1 MHKKIFVV
9 SFVWAVTPFL
19 MSAAEERAFKDSRG
33 KSGKYTIDRQFSNS
47 RSGALIYFHG
57 SGATP
62 RYASNFSELTKV
74 ARRFDL
80 TPVALQ
86 APDNAVT
93 WAEKGP
99 QSGRIDYAN
108 DLIKSEVF
116 GKSPLIDI
124 KKTIFVGVSAGATFV
139 SGDFLPKYIEDY
151 GGGAVLLCGGAPP
164 IYPARVGSSVK
175 NFRMFAAI
183 HPTDFLFSQT
193 MAGVDF
199 WRSFGLAI
207 KTIQPAGSGHCGF
220 DLWAAMADGIRFLV
234 GK

>member
-1 MHKKIFVV
+1 MAKKNYCFWSILF
-9 SFVWAVTPFL
+9 FAPFL
-19 MSAAEERAFKDSRG
+19 ISAAEEKTFKDSRG
-33 KSGKYTIDRQFSNS
+33 KSGKYTIDRQLISA

-57 SGATP
+57 SGATS
-62 RYASNFSELTKV
+62 RYAANFSELRKV

-80 TPVALQ
+80 TPIALQ

-99 QSGRIDYAN
+99 PSGRIDYAN
-108 DLIKSEVF
+108 DLLKSEVF
-116 GKSPLIDI
+116 GKTPLIDM
-124 KKTIFVGVSAGATFV
+124 KRTIFVGVSAGATFV
-139 SGDFLPKYIEDY
+139 SGDFLPTYLEDY

-175 NFRMFAAI
+175 NFKMFAAI

-199 WRSFGLAI
+199 WRSFGVAI
-207 KTIQPAGSGHCGF
+207 KTIQPTGSGHCGF
-220 DLWAAMADGIRFLV
+220 DLWTTMADGIRFIV